1 MEDWL
6 NSLRVA
12 SGQINL
18 AGYAV
23 SQALVVLLLTSLL
36 VSNYIS
42 AQPARRLYQALWPN
56 GPLHTRQEGE
66 RQSFYGKNT
75 LM

>member
-42 AQPARRLYQALWPN
+42 AQPARRLYQA
-56 GPLHTRQEGE
+56 
-66 RQSFYGKNT
+66 SFAEWSCAAQKFHPAPI
-75 LM
+75 